1 MTGDLEAGTLGG
13 SGSPLWRRAASP
25 RPPFRGGPLPG
36 YAAALSGLS
45 DAELHRLL
53 ERRPDLLSPPAPAS
67 FPELAGRAGTPAS
80 LAAALRTLDLGAL
93 RLAELLAVVGLP
105 TTVPALAEAA
115 GPGLD
120 PARLEAGLAT
130 LAELGIALPGPDGTI
145 SGPPALGA
153 PFGRPGGLGPPV
165 AELAKVG
172 VSAER
177 LERILANLGAP
188 RPPGTGKAALV
199 RAVSAALADPA
210 TVARAAAEADQD
222 ARRLLDEAL
231 ATAGPI
237 TVMGVGYGRFAGYP
251 DAEPAS
257 WLLER
262 GLLLPVT
269 YSQLV
274 VPREAAL
281 GLRGGL
287 VFPEW
292 PRPPAAEP
300 VDPLPDGPA
309 RAAAAATRAVIAAE
323 GICAR
328 LDREPLPLVRAGT
341 VAVRDLGRLAR
352 DLDLAD
358 QELAL
363 LVDLLVE
370 AGVLAVGG
378 PFGQRSLGL
387 RPEADAW
394 LSAARSRR
402 WADLAAAWRSADLAV
417 EDHLVRRPRP
427 TPPAAARPASP
438 APCLALSPADR
449 APSAWPS
456 PPPSAAPR
464 LARPGPHAAA
474 RGASPGRRHRGAGPG
489 ARLAGADGVAGPG
502 GERAGRAGGDGP
514 GDAGRGRLPRGGRG
528 RGGAG
533 PGRAGRRAAGWR
545 GMGPRALAEVAE
557 AALPD
562 GPDRFLL
569 AGDLTVV
576 APGGLAPG
584 VETRLAGLADREAAG
599 SGTWRIH
606 DASLR
611 RAFDEGHTAEDV
623 LEFLRRHS
631 STPLS
636 QALEYLV
643 ADVAR
648 RHGRL
653 RVGGATTYLRG
664 DPAMVAGAVR
674 SAAGRRLGLRELGPG
689 RGRHRSQPARAA
701 GRPAQGRG
709 GPPGRG
715 ARRQPSPR
723 GAPPRPPRAAGRP
736 RPPGPGRGRPQR
748 PRRRPARDGPGRR
761 GRPASGAGDRSR
773 PPAPTSGW
781 RVADGALIVQSDRS
795 VLLEVD
801 HPKADAARAAIAPFA
816 ELEKSPE
823 HVHTYRLTPLALWNA
838 RAAGLTPA
846 QVTEALR
853 EHSRYPVPPGLL
865 TDLVE
870 TMGRYGRLVLRAGDD
885 GLVLDHLRPGRA
897 RGGGPLPQGRARTS
911 ASGSD
916 PTGSRCRWPSGA
928 GSSRRCS
935 PSAGPPTTRPATSR
949 APRCRSSC
957 WPPTPA
963 PASRSGSA
971 ATSASRSPPSPPPGR
986 A

>member
-1 MTGDLEAGTLGG
+1 MTGGLEAATLGG
-13 SGSPLWRRAASP
+13 SGSPPRRRATSP

-36 YAAALSGLS
+36 YAAALAGLS
-45 DAELHRLL
+45 DAELRRLL

-80 LAAALRTLDLGAL
+80 LAAALRTVDLGAL
-93 RLAELLAVVGLP
+93 RVAELLAVLGLP
-105 TTVPALAEAA
+105 TTVADLAAAA

-120 PARLEAGLAT
+120 PGRLQDGLAA
-130 LAELGIALPGPDGTI
+130 LAELGIALPDADGTI
-145 SGPPALGA
+145 AGPPGLAA

-199 RAVSAALADPA
+199 RAVSAALADPEL
-210 TVARAAAEADQD
+210 VARAVAEADQD

-231 ATAGPI
+231 ATTGPI

-287 VFPEW
+287 VFPDW
-292 PRPPAAEP
+292 PAPPAVEP
-300 VDPLPDGPA
+300 LDPVPDGPA
-309 RAAAAATRAVIAAE
+309 RAAAAATRAVVAAE
-323 GICAR
+323 GVCAR
-328 LDREPLPLVRAGT
+328 LDREPLALVRSGT

-358 QELAL
+358 EELAL

-387 RPEADAW
+387 RQEADAW
-394 LSAARSRR
+394 LSAPRSRR
-402 WADLAAAWRSADLAV
+402 WADLAAAWRSADLAL
-417 EDHLVRRPRP
+417 EDHLVPRHPAPGKAPATRRRATPRDAAP
-427 TPPAAARPASP
+427 DRTRPLAGRRLAAAAARRRGLLQV
-438 APCLALSPADR
+438 LAEHG
-449 APSAWPS
+449 APSATPLPRAVAVGELPGLLAWRQPMVWPD
-456 PPPSAAPR
+456 PEGGGPDELGATVAAV
-464 LARPGPHAAA
+464 LDAAA
-474 RGASPGRRHRGAGPG
+474 FLGMAVVEGGRAQAGLGAG
-489 ARLAGADGVAGPG
+489 AWL
-502 GERAGRAGGDGP
+502 EGDG
-514 GDAGRGRLPRGGRG
+514 
-528 RGGAG
+528 
-533 PGRAGRRAAGWR
+533 AAE
-545 GMGPRALAEVAE
+545 LAEAAA

-576 APGGLAPG
+576 APGGLAPA
-584 VETRLAGLADREAAG
+584 VEARLAGLADREAAG
-599 SGTWRIH
+599 SGTWRVH

-611 RAFDEGHTAEDV
+611 RAFDEGHTADDV

-631 STPLS
+631 ATPLP

-674 SAAGRRLGLRELGPG
+674 SAAGRRLGLRELAPGVAVTGRSQRELLAALRKAGEAPLAEEPDGSPRPEGARPVRHVQRAAPDRLGPAAAVPNGHAGPRPERDPAAAVARLRGRRPAPSGPG
-689 RGRHRSQPARAA
+689 PVEEPSRGDDGRLPA
-701 GRPAQGRG
+701 PD
-709 GPPGRG
+709 
-715 ARRQPSPR
+715 
-723 GAPPRPPRAAGRP
+723 PRAAHG
-736 RPPGPGRGRPQR
+736 
-748 PRRRPARDGPGRR
+748 
-761 GRPASGAGDRSR
+761 
-773 PPAPTSGW
+773 
-781 RVADGALIVQSDRS
+781 
-795 VLLEVD
+795 
-801 HPKADAARAAIAPFA
+801 
-816 ELEKSPE
+816 
-823 HVHTYRLTPLALWNA
+823 
-838 RAAGLTPA
+838 
-846 QVTEALR
+846 
-853 EHSRYPVPPGLL
+853 
-865 TDLVE
+865 
-870 TMGRYGRLVLRAGDD
+870 
-885 GLVLDHLRPGRA
+885 
-897 RGGGPLPQGRARTS
+897 
-911 ASGSD
+911 
-916 PTGSRCRWPSGA
+916 
-928 GSSRRCS
+928 
-935 PSAGPPTTRPATSR
+935 
-949 APRCRSSC
+949 
-957 WPPTPA
+957 
-963 PASRSGSA
+963 
-971 ATSASRSPPSPPPGR
+971 
-986 A
+986 

>member
-13 SGSPLWRRAASP
+13 SGSPRWRRATSP
-25 RPPFRGGPLPG
+25 RPPFQGGPLPG

-53 ERRPDLLSPPAPAS
+53 ERRPDLTSPPAPAS

-105 TTVPALAEAA
+105 TTVTALAEAA

-120 PARLEAGLAT
+120 PARLQDGLAA

-145 SGPPALGA
+145 SGPPGLGA

-188 RPPGTGKAALV
+188 RPTGTGKPALV

-231 ATAGPI
+231 ASAGPI

-292 PRPPAAEP
+292 PRPPAVEP
-300 VDPLPDGPA
+300 VDPVPDGPA

-417 EDHLVRRPRP
+417 EDHLV
-427 TPPAAARPASP
+427 AR
-438 APCLALSPADR
+438 DR
-449 APSAWPS
+449 
-456 PPPSAAPR
+456 
-464 LARPGPHAAA
+464 
-474 RGASPGRRHRGAGPG
+474 
-489 ARLAGADGVAGPG
+489 ARLAGRRFAAAAARRRLRPSDSRPGGPPLPTGCGQPRAPVPPSATPPRGPRTGGRSARRSPGRLPGVARGLARVLAWRGPMVWPDPAG
-502 GERAGRAGGDGP
+502 SGPDELEATVRAMLDAAAFLGVAVVEGGRAQAGLAAERWLEGDGP
-514 GDAGRGRLPRGGRG
+514 AG
-528 RGGAG
+528 
-533 PGRAGRRAAGWR
+533 
-545 GMGPRALAEVAE
+545 LAEVAE

-674 SAAGRRLGLRELGPG
+674 SAAGRRLGLRELAPG
-689 RGRHRSQPARAA
+689 VAVTGRSQRELLAALRKAGEAPLAEEPDGSPRPEGARPVRHVQRAA
-701 GRPAQGRG
+701 PDRLGPA
-709 GPPGRG
+709 G
-715 ARRQPSPR
+715 A
-723 GAPPRPPRAAGRP
+723 APNGHAADR
-736 RPPGPGRGRPQR
+736 
-748 PRRRPARDGPGRR
+748 ARDGPGHRR
-761 GRPASGAGDRSR
+761 RPPPRPASGPGHRHR
-773 PPAPTSGW
+773 PA
-781 RVADGALIVQSDRS
+781 
-795 VLLEVD
+795 
-801 HPKADAARAAIAPFA
+801 
-816 ELEKSPE
+816 
-823 HVHTYRLTPLALWNA
+823 
-838 RAAGLTPA
+838 
-846 QVTEALR
+846 
-853 EHSRYPVPPGLL
+853 
-865 TDLVE
+865 
-870 TMGRYGRLVLRAGDD
+870 
-885 GLVLDHLRPGRA
+885 
-897 RGGGPLPQGRARTS
+897 GGPWLT
-911 ASGSD
+911 
-916 PTGSRCRWPSGA
+916 
-928 GSSRRCS
+928 
-935 PSAGPPTTRPATSR
+935 
-949 APRCRSSC
+949 AP
-957 WPPTPA
+957 
-963 PASRSGSA
+963 
-971 ATSASRSPPSPPPGR
+971 
-986 A
+986 

>member
-1 MTGDLEAGTLGG
+1 MTRDLEAGTLGG
-13 SGSPLWRRAASP
+13 SGSPRWRRATSP
-25 RPPFRGGPLPG
+25 RPPFQGGPLPG

-53 ERRPDLLSPPAPAS
+53 ERRPDLTSPPAPAS

-93 RLAELLAVVGLP
+93 RLAELLAVVGPP
-105 TTVPALAEAA
+105 TTVTALVEAA

-120 PARLEAGLAT
+120 QARLRRGLAT
-130 LAELGIALPGPDGTI
+130 LAGLGIALPGPDGTI
-145 SGPPALGA
+145 SGPPGLGA

-188 RPPGTGKAALV
+188 RPAGTGKPALV

-210 TVARAAAEADQD
+210 TVARAASEADQG

-231 ATAGPI
+231 ASAGPI

-292 PRPPAAEP
+292 PRPPAVEP
-300 VDPLPDGPA
+300 VDPVPDGPG

-323 GICAR
+323 GVCAR

-394 LSAARSRR
+394 LSGARSRR

-417 EDHLVRRPRP
+417 EDHLVARDRARPLAGRRFAA
-427 TPPAAARPASP
+427 AAARRHALLRALVDPSRDPAVPSTLPPPDGGVDNPEHPVPPSATLPLRGASHREAGFPHAASSDAASPGAASP
-438 APCLALSPADR
+438 AATGIGG
-449 APSAWPS
+449 
-456 PPPSAAPR
+456 
-464 LARPGPHAAA
+464 LARMLAWRGPMVWPDPAGSGPDDLETTVRAMLDAAA
-474 RGASPGRRHRGAGPG
+474 F
-489 ARLAGADGVAGPG
+489 LGVAVVEG
-502 GERAGRAGGDGP
+502 GRAQTGLAAERWLEGDEP
-514 GDAGRGRLPRGGRG
+514 AG
-528 RGGAG
+528 
-533 PGRAGRRAAGWR
+533 
-545 GMGPRALAEVAE
+545 LAEVAE

-674 SAAGRRLGLRELGPG
+674 SAAGRRLGLRELAPG
-689 RGRHRSQPARAA
+689 VAVTGRSQRELLAALRKAGEAPLAEEPDGSPRPEGARPVRHVQRAA
-701 GRPAQGRG
+701 PDRLGPAG
-709 GPPGRG
+709 GVPNGH
-715 ARRQPSPR
+715 
-723 GAPPRPPRAAGRP
+723 AA
-736 RPPGPGRGRPQR
+736 
-748 PRRRPARDGPGRR
+748 DGPGMDPAAAVDRLR
-761 GRPASGAGDRSR
+761 GRRPVPATGTDE
-773 PPAPTSGW
+773 
-781 RVADGALIVQSDRS
+781 RVA
-795 VLLEVD
+795 
-801 HPKADAARAAIAPFA
+801 
-816 ELEKSPE
+816 
-823 HVHTYRLTPLALWNA
+823 
-838 RAAGLTPA
+838 
-846 QVTEALR
+846 
-853 EHSRYPVPPGLL
+853 
-865 TDLVE
+865 
-870 TMGRYGRLVLRAGDD
+870 
-885 GLVLDHLRPGRA
+885 
-897 RGGGPLPQGRARTS
+897 RG
-911 ASGSD
+911 
-916 PTGSRCRWPSGA
+916 
-928 GSSRRCS
+928 
-935 PSAGPPTTRPATSR
+935 
-949 APRCRSSC
+949 
-957 WPPTPA
+957 
-963 PASRSGSA
+963 
-971 ATSASRSPPSPPPGR
+971 
-986 A
+986 